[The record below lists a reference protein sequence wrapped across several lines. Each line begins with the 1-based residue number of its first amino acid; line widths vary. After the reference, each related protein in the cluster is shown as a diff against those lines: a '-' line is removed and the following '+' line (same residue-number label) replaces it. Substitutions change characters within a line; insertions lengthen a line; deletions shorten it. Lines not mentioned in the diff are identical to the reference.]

1 MLKQLLNLFFG
12 ISKLLSFETKIVK
25 PLSIWFILSFSLVAQ
40 AEIVFKIIS
49 LQHRLV
55 NDLLPMIT
63 PMVGPDGSA
72 HGMNNELIV
81 LANPQRMAEIEA
93 VIAKLDIARIN
104 RKITVKSNNVTDT
117 QQQRV
122 KATGAVKVGKVTVAN
137 NRRSPPNTGRVE
149 VENNEGKST
158 QNTQQ
163 FITVLD
169 GENAFIKVGQVIPF
183 TQEWV
188 TITRR
193 YVQIERITDWRE
205 VTIGFAVRPRAIGN
219 AENGLIEL
227 DIEPRIMRHNG
238 QGIITL
244 NTLQTTVRARL
255 GDWVDLGQSMQNND
269 DVSRKILGYS
279 QSASQQS
286 NQLLVKIE

>member
-1 MLKQLLNLFFG
+1 VTLKTFFG
-12 ISKLLSFETKIVK
+12 ISK
-25 PLSIWFILSFSLVAQ
+25 PLSIIFLLTLSTYLQ
-40 AEIVFKIIS
+40 ADTIFKIIS
-49 LQHRLV
+49 LQHRMV
-55 NDLLPMIT
+55 NDLLPIVT
-63 PMVGPDGSA
+63 QIAGPDGTV

-81 LANPQRMAEIEA
+81 RASPDRMAEIEA
-93 VIAKLDIARIN
+93 VIAKLDVARVN
-104 RKITVKSNNVTDT
+104 RKITVKSNNTTNT
-117 QQQRV
+117 QQKRAE
-122 KATGAVKVGKVTVAN
+122 ATGAVKVGKVTVVN
-137 NRRSPPNTGRVE
+137 NRRSAPNTGRVE
-149 VENNEGKST
+149 VENNDSRST

-193 YVQIERITDWRE
+193 YVQIERFIDWQE
-205 VTIGFAVRPRAIGN
+205 VTIGFAVRPRTIGN

-238 QGIITL
+238 QGRIEL
-244 NTLQTTVRARL
+244 NTLKTTVRARL

-269 DVSRKILGYS
+269 DVSRKILGY
-279 QSASQQS
+279 ASSSNQQN